1 MVYAVGT
8 SRSSSCKGGL
18 FMLDVSNPANLT
30 SPGCVSE
37 DGYVHDAQCVV
48 YNGPDTQYN
57 GKEICFNYNEDT
69 VSVPF
74 VHGSVTSQLTRTS
87 PFLFSLPSWT

>member
-18 FMLDVSNPANLT
+18 FMLDVSNPANPT
-30 SPGCVSE
+30 SPGCVSQ

-48 YNGPDTQYN
+48 YNGPDTQYL

-69 VSVPF
+69 VSIPSLGRCQKQKIPHVKA
-74 VHGSVTSQLTRTS
+74 S
-87 PFLFSLPSWT
+87 PAS